1 MFEKHS
7 KIIDFVSKF
16 VVSIRLIRHT
26 IRSFSKFFRK
36 KVNFDQEDEDQK
48 FETREREKMEKHLLS
63 GIKLFFNSQSV
74 EFRFS
79 GFNSFGE

>member
-1 MFEKHS
+1 M
-7 KIIDFVSKF
+7 
-16 VVSIRLIRHT
+16 
-26 IRSFSKFFRK
+26 
-36 KVNFDQEDEDQK
+36 NFDQEDEDQK